1 MALRAKNTPEV
12 ESTSEENNKPC
23 STFWRIKNIWFQ
35 PWKFGTPLFLFVW
48 IFVDTANFHWAGRF
62 LNDPSKKGGIL
73 KMMQQK
79 IRDEHHQDAE
89 LNFYGT
95 PGEIIATCSRR
106 LVTLN
111 DGLVTE
117 CPPKSPEFRF
127 RNYPCLP
134 SGIPSPSFTQNLK
147 KMMVFKRNVFQG
159 RIFRFH
165 VKLWEDRFCG
175 GSGRWR
181 FRNLRKTFPC
191 IVLAY
196 QGDSCGSG
204 LTCSFFSTLL
214 GEVIQFWL
222 ISVKWVEMTT

>member
-1 MALRAKNTPEV
+1 MIFLFIWHILTPLKLKLKTKEQLIQL
-12 ESTSEENNKPC
+12 
-23 STFWRIKNIWFQ
+23 STFEGKPTNHAER
-35 PWKFGTPLFLFVW
+35 FGDSKTFDSNLENLELGCFLFVW
-48 IFVDTANFHWAGRF
+48 ILVDTANVWAGRF
-62 LNDPSKKGGIL
+62 LNHPSKKGGIL

-89 LNFYGT
+89 LNFCLDVVLPGGA

-117 CPPKSPEFRF
+117 SPPKSPEFRF

-134 SGIPSPSFTQNLK
+134 SGIPSPSFTRNL
-147 KMMVFKRNVFQG
+147 KMMVSKRNVFQG

-175 GSGRWR
+175 GSRRWR
-181 FRNLRKTFPC
+181 FRIFYLSLHCFSILRR
-191 IVLAY
+191 
-196 QGDSCGSG
+196 
-204 LTCSFFSTLL
+204 
-214 GEVIQFWL
+214 
-222 ISVKWVEMTT
+222 